1 MNDDEFPENGLKTAL
16 IMHLISSGHIMLNG
30 GTVCNFLIH
39 PSMKTSQHSCFANK
53 IGNYLNEISHSHNEA
68 ETREAFERAYES
80 LRETKTDILPFEQ
93 IYGFIAEQ
101 LQEDKIGILML
112 NSIVSYDE
120 NTQYEKGINV
130 IVGGNSL
137 GRGVTFPAAP
147 NNLLLPCCK
156 KVRKLIL
163 CGNMQECLAMTVIPA
178 CSVYSCHRN
187 CSSCSLILT
196 ELTTVSSSR
205 LKTPATDVTLRFSI
219 LLA

>member
-1 MNDDEFPENGLKTAL
+1 
-16 IMHLISSGHIMLNG
+16 MLNG

-120 NTQYEKGINV
+120 IRSMKKA
-130 IVGGNSL
+130 SM
-137 GRGVTFPAAP
+137 
-147 NNLLLPCCK
+147 LLL
-156 KVRKLIL
+156 
-163 CGNMQECLAMTVIPA
+163 EATV
-178 CSVYSCHRN
+178 
-187 CSSCSLILT
+187 
-196 ELTTVSSSR
+196 
-205 LKTPATDVTLRFSI
+205 
-219 LLA
+219 